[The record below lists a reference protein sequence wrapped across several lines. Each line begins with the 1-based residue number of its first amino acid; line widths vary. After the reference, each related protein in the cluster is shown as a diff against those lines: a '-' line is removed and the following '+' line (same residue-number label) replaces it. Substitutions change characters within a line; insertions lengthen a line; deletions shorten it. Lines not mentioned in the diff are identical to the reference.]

1 MANRFPASRFSM
13 SISPLR
19 ETHSRGG
26 TRLLFPSETVS
37 TMAVV
42 TRCEPDDSPARFD
55 SWAAAILRRACY
67 ID

>member
-1 MANRFPASRFSM
+1 M

-26 TRLLFPSETVS
+26 TRSAFLLKRSY
-37 TMAVV
+37 MAVV

-55 SWAAAILRRACY
+55 SWAAAILPPTNY
-67 ID
+67 IL